1 MKLELDLLKDSEQT
15 FDALLDE
22 INKQKKLISQ
32 LQSEIRSQKTNEI
45 RLNKTAESAKS
56 ENLFF
61 QQENATLIQKVR
73 ELEIQLTLPTDER
86 TFAITRAVD
95 PFPKKKA
102 YQLFNWSYI
111 IIPIVAIGAVFI
123 GKWWAQNEAAQASA
137 AVKAS
142 IANLVGDPTQ
152 TANMAMAQPKI
163 NSTIPLE
170 EGYVVI
176 ENPLETNGMVRVMEG
191 FNQNARVLA
200 WINGNDKYKIRAQS
214 PQKMRRTYIKDGK
227 NITFEDYFYKIS
239 EKDQWVFGYFTNRR
253 LSSQ

>member
-1 MKLELDLLKDSEQT
+1 MKLELDLLRDSEQT

-32 LQSEIRSQKTNEI
+32 LQSEIRSHKTNEI
-45 RLNKTAESAKS
+45 RLNKTTESTKT
-56 ENLFF
+56 ENIFF

-86 TFAITRAVD
+86 TFAISRAVD

-123 GKWWAQNEAAQASA
+123 GKWWAENEAAKASA
-137 AVKAS
+137 LVTAS
-142 IANLVGDPTQ
+142 IANLAGTTPP
-152 TANMAMAQPKI
+152 ANAASAQPKS

-176 ENPLETNGMVRVMEG
+176 ENPLEANGMVRVMEG

-200 WINGNDKYKIRAQS
+200 WINGNEKYKIRAQS

-253 LSSQ
+253 LSN

>member
-1 MKLELDLLKDSEQT
+1 MKLELDLLRDSEQT

-45 RLNKTAESAKS
+45 RLNKSAESTKT
-56 ENLFF
+56 ENIFF

-86 TFAITRAVD
+86 TFAITRAID

-111 IIPIVAIGAVFI
+111 IIPIVAISAVFI
-123 GKWWAQNEAAQASA
+123 GKWWAENEAAKASA
-137 AVKAS
+137 LVTAS
-142 IANLVGDPTQ
+142 IANMVGTTPT
-152 TANMAMAQPKI
+152 TNAAAQAKS
-163 NSTIPLE
+163 NSAIPLE

-176 ENPLETNGMVRVMEG
+176 ENPLEANGMVRVMEG
-191 FNQNARVLA
+191 YNQNARVLA
-200 WINGNDKYKIRAQS
+200 WINGNEKYKIRAQS

-227 NITFEDYFYKIS
+227 NITYEDYFYKIS

>member
-56 ENLFF
+56 ENFFF

-86 TFAITRAVD
+86 TFTITRAID

-111 IIPIVAIGAVFI
+111 IIPIVAIGAVCI
-123 GKWWAQNEAAQASA
+123 GKWWAENEAAKASA
-137 AVKAS
+137 LVTAS
-142 IANLVGDPTQ
+142 IANLVGT
-152 TANMAMAQPKI
+152 TTTTNAAAVQPKN
-163 NSTIPLE
+163 NSAISLE

-176 ENPLETNGMVRVMEG
+176 ENPLEANGMVRVMEG
-191 FNQNARVLA
+191 YNQNARVLA
-200 WINGNDKYKIRAQS
+200 WINGNEKYKIRAQS

-253 LSSQ
+253 LSNQ

>member
-1 MKLELDLLKDSEQT
+1 MKLELDLLRDSEQT

-32 LQSEIRSQKTNEI
+32 LQSEIRSHKTNEI
-45 RLNKTAESAKS
+45 RLNKTTESTKT
-56 ENLFF
+56 ENIFF

-86 TFAITRAVD
+86 TFALSRAID
-95 PFPKKKA
+95 PFAKKKT
-102 YQLFNWSYI
+102 YQLFNRSYV

-123 GKWWAQNEAAQASA
+123 GKWWAENEAAKASA
-137 AVKAS
+137 LVTAS
-142 IANLVGDPTQ
+142 IANLVGTTPPAFNAT
-152 TANMAMAQPKI
+152 QPKS
-163 NSTIPLE
+163 NSAIPLE

-176 ENPLETNGMVRVMEG
+176 ENPLEVNGMVRVMEG

-200 WINGNDKYKIRAQS
+200 WINGNEKYKIRAQS

>member
-1 MKLELDLLKDSEQT
+1 MKLELDLLRDSEQT

-32 LQSEIRSQKTNEI
+32 LQSEIRSHKTNEI
-45 RLNKTAESAKS
+45 RLNKTTESTKT
-56 ENLFF
+56 ENIFF

-86 TFAITRAVD
+86 TFAISRAVD

-123 GKWWAQNEAAQASA
+123 GKWWAENEAAQASA

-142 IANLVGDPTQ
+142 IANLVGTTIPATD
-152 TANMAMAQPKI
+152 AAAQPKS

-176 ENPLETNGMVRVMEG
+176 ENPLEANGMVRVMEG
-191 FNQNARVLA
+191 YNQNARVLA

-253 LSSQ
+253 LSN

>member
-45 RLNKTAESAKS
+45 KINKTTEFTKS

-86 TFAITRAVD
+86 TFAITRAID

-111 IIPIVAIGAVFI
+111 IIPIVAISAVFI
-123 GKWWAQNEAAQASA
+123 GKWWAENEAAKASA
-137 AVKAS
+137 LVTAS
-142 IANLVGDPTQ
+142 IANLVGTTP
-152 TANMAMAQPKI
+152 TANTASAQPKS
-163 NSTIPLE
+163 NSAIPLE

-176 ENPLETNGMVRVMEG
+176 ENPLEANGMVRVMEG
-191 FNQNARVLA
+191 YNQNARVLA
-200 WINGNDKYKIRAQS
+200 WINGNEKYKIRAQS

-253 LSSQ
+253 ISNQ

>member
-45 RLNKTAESAKS
+45 RLNKTAESAKIQ
-56 ENLFF
+56 NLFF
-61 QQENATLIQKVR
+61 QQENATFIQKVR

-86 TFAITRAVD
+86 TFALARTID

-111 IIPIVAIGAVFI
+111 IIPIVAIGAVFT
-123 GKWWAQNEAAQASA
+123 GKWWAENEAAKASA
-137 AVKAS
+137 LVIAS
-142 IANLVGDPTQ
+142 IANLVGTTAPTSN
-152 TANMAMAQPKI
+152 AAAAQAKS

-176 ENPLETNGMVRVMEG
+176 ENPLEANGMVRVMEG
-191 FNQNARVLA
+191 YNQNARVLA
-200 WINGNDKYKIRAQS
+200 WINGNEKYKIRAQS
-214 PQKMRRTYIKDGK
+214 PQKIRRTYIKDDK

>member
-45 RLNKTAESAKS
+45 KINKTTEFTKS

-111 IIPIVAIGAVFI
+111 IIPIVAISAVFI
-123 GKWWAQNEAAQASA
+123 GKWWAENEAAQASA
-137 AVKAS
+137 LVTAS
-142 IANLVGDPTQ
+142 IANLVGTTP
-152 TANMAMAQPKI
+152 TANTASAQPKS
-163 NSTIPLE
+163 NSAIPLE

-176 ENPLETNGMVRVMEG
+176 ENPLEANGMVRVMEG
-191 FNQNARVLA
+191 YNQNARVLA
-200 WINGNDKYKIRAQS
+200 WINGNEKYKIRAQS

-253 LSSQ
+253 ISNQ

>member
-45 RLNKTAESAKS
+45 KINKTTEFTKS

-86 TFAITRAVD
+86 TFAITRAID

-111 IIPIVAIGAVFI
+111 IIPIVAISAVFI
-123 GKWWAQNEAAQASA
+123 GKWWAENEAAQASA
-137 AVKAS
+137 LVTAS
-142 IANLVGDPTQ
+142 IANLVGTTP
-152 TANMAMAQPKI
+152 TANTASAQPKS
-163 NSTIPLE
+163 NSAIPLE

-176 ENPLETNGMVRVMEG
+176 ENPLEANGMVRVMEG
-191 FNQNARVLA
+191 YNQNARVLA
-200 WINGNDKYKIRAQS
+200 WINGNEKYKIRAQS

-253 LSSQ
+253 ISNQ

>member
-1 MKLELDLLKDSEQT
+1 MKLELDLLRDSEQT

-32 LQSEIRSQKTNEI
+32 LQSEIRSHKTNEI
-45 RLNKTAESAKS
+45 RLNKTTESTKT
-56 ENLFF
+56 ENIFF
-61 QQENATLIQKVR
+61 QQENAILIQKVR

-86 TFAITRAVD
+86 TFAISRAVD

-123 GKWWAQNEAAQASA
+123 GKWWAENEAAKASA

-142 IANLVGDPTQ
+142 IANLVGDPNPNVN
-152 TANMAMAQPKI
+152 AAALPKS

-176 ENPLETNGMVRVMEG
+176 ENPLEANGMVRVMEG

-200 WINGNDKYKIRAQS
+200 WINGNEKYKIRAQS

-227 NITFEDYFYKIS
+227 NITYEDYFYKIS